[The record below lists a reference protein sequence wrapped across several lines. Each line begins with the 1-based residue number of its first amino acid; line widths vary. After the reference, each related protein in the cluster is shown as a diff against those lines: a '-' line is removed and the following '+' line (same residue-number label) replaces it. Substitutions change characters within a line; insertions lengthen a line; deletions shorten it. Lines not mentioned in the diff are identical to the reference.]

1 MSPGGASRSL
11 GGVRA
16 TGGTFRGRPLSVP
29 AGARPTEA
37 RVREALFSIWRD
49 PLETGTCNFLDLF
62 AGSGV
67 VAIEAAGR
75 GALHVLA
82 IDDDAQAVRLIA
94 ANAAAMVATPPAGA
108 APPPGTARASGTDPA
123 DPRPRPRHGAP
134 PLIACRRLTLPAGL
148 ARLAA
153 EGPFDLIFADPPY
166 NFDAYQA
173 LLDTLPPLLA
183 ADGEIAVEHST
194 RRDLPPIAGAAT
206 TAGLV
211 RTGVRRYGE
220 SSLSFYRHD
229 VRPLQ

>member
-1 MSPGGASRSL
+1 MSPGGASRSQ

-82 IDDDAQAVRLIA
+82 IDHDAQAVRLIA
-94 ANAAAMVATPPAGA
+94 ANVSNVAKPAGTA
-108 APPPGTARASGTDPA
+108 APTAGAGPA
-123 DPRPRPRHGAP
+123 DARPRPRHSP
-134 PLIACRRLTLPAGL
+134 ELIAYRRLTLPAGL

-173 LLDTLPPLLA
+173 LLDNLPPLLA
-183 ADGEIAVEHST
+183 ADGEIAVEHSA

-206 TAGLV
+206 GGLV
-211 RTGVRRYGE
+211 RTHVRRYGE
-220 SSLSFYRHD
+220 SSLSFYRHE
-229 VRPLQ
+229 PP